1 MFDGREPIFLQIA
14 DRIRS
19 EVLDGSLREGEQ
31 VMSTT
36 QYATTYR
43 INPATAAKAFAEL
56 VDEGVLH
63 KRRGIGMFVTEGARE
78 QLLAGRRA
86 RFFADAV
93 SPLAAEARLLGIPV
107 EEVVRRLREL
117 DAEATVT
124 NEEER

>member
-14 DRIRS
+14 DQIRS

-36 QYATTYR
+36 QYATSYR

-78 QLLAGRRA
+78 RLLVGRRA

-93 SPLAAEARLLGIPV
+93 APLAAEARLLGIPV
-107 EEVVRRLREL
+107 DEVIRRLREL
-117 DAEATVT
+117 DTEAAATDG
-124 NEEER
+124 EPS